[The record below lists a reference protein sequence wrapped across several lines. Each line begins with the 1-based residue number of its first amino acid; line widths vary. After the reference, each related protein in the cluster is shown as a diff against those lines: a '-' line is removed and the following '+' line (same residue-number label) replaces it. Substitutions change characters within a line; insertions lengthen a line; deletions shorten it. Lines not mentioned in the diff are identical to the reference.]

1 MLSLEHPLL
10 ISTYVVILPLV
21 AVAVVGL
28 FRRLGKV
35 ETKTDRLEEL
45 VGEMRDEVKV
55 QGESLAETMTAFR
68 VHMAEEATNMTHLM
82 SRLDSMDRMLRR
94 SARVDNEA

>member
-1 MLSLEHPLL
+1 MLSLEHPLV

-21 AVAVVGL
+21 AVAVIGL
-28 FRRLGKV
+28 FRRLGQV

-45 VGEMRDEVKV
+45 VGEMRNEVRT
-55 QGESLAETMTAFR
+55 QGDSLAETMTAFR

-94 SARVDNEA
+94 STRVDNEA

>member
-1 MLSLEHPLL
+1 MLSLDHPLF

-21 AVAVVGL
+21 AIAVAGL

-35 ETKTDRLEEL
+35 EVKTDRLEEL
-45 VGEMRDEVKV
+45 VSEMRDEVKV

-68 VHMAEEATNMTHLM
+68 VHMAEEQTNMTHLM

-94 SARVDNEA
+94 QTRVDNET

>member
-1 MLSLEHPLL
+1 MLSLDHPLF

-21 AVAVVGL
+21 AVGVVGL

-35 ETKTDRLEEL
+35 ESKTDRLEEL
-45 VGEMRDEVKV
+45 VGEMLDEVKV
-55 QGESLAETMTAFR
+55 QGKSLTETMTAFR

-94 SARVDNEA
+94 NAKVDNEA

>member
-1 MLSLEHPLL
+1 
-10 ISTYVVILPLV
+10 
-21 AVAVVGL
+21 
-28 FRRLGKV
+28 V
-35 ETKTDRLEEL
+35 ESKTDRLEEL

-55 QGESLAETMTAFR
+55 QGKSLTETMTAFR

-94 SARVDNEA
+94 NAKVDNEA

>member
-1 MLSLEHPLL
+1 MLSLDHPLV

-21 AVAVVGL
+21 AVAVIGL

-35 ETKTDRLEEL
+35 ETQTDRLEEL
-45 VGEMRDEVKV
+45 VSEMRTEVKV
-55 QGESLAETMTAFR
+55 QGDSLAETMTAFR
-68 VHMAEEATNMTHLM
+68 VHMAEEQTNMTHLM

-94 SARVDNEA
+94 KARVDNEA